1 MATPPHPV
9 ASRPTSF
16 PRGEVKKYL
25 AAILIVVFFTPL
37 ASPAHADLQ
46 LCNRTSFVV
55 EAALGVEEKGVTATR
70 GWFRVDPGACRTVL
84 RGDPTA
90 DRLLVHARA
99 LALYGSVRPLN
110 AAQVQL
116 CVGEGDFLVAGA
128 QRCKDANQRLVPFAE
143 VRPRATPN
151 GLALQLA
158 EPADYGAEQ
167 ARLAAIQRL
176 LVLAGYGAEPIDGVP
191 GPRTDAALALFLR
204 ERGLGSDASSSAIFL
219 DLLMDAVREG
229 SGPGLLWC
237 NETAHAVMAALGV
250 EEAAGLVARG
260 WWRVEPG
267 ACVRP
272 DLPVSSLR
280 AGRSPSGLAGANGRT
295 GARVFSYAE
304 AVDAAGAVIEKK
316 GRPLAWGGAT
326 QLCVRNSRFE
336 IRDHADC
343 AARGLTAQG
352 FAAVELAHRTGATLR
367 FREP

>member
-1 MATPPHPV
+1 MIDPVDVPP
-9 ASRPTSF
+9 
-16 PRGEVKKYL
+16 PRRSAPPRADPPREGEGKAGIGAL
-25 AAILIVVFFTPL
+25 ILILFTL
-37 ASPAHADLQ
+37 ISNSAHADLQ

-55 EAALGVEEKGVTATR
+55 EAALGVEEKGATATR
-70 GWFRVDPGACRTVL
+70 GWFRVDPGACRSVL
-84 RGDPTA
+84 RGDPSA

-143 VRPRATPN
+143 VRPRATPS
-151 GLALQLA
+151 GLALQIA

-204 ERGLGSDASSSAIFL
+204 ERGLGSDAATSSVFL

-237 NETAHAVMAALGV
+237 NETAHTVMAALGV
-250 EEAAGLVARG
+250 EEAGGLVARG

-272 DLPVSSLR
+272 DLPRRGNV
-280 AGRSPSGLAGANGRT
+280 
-295 GARVFSYAE
+295 RVLSYAE
-304 AVDAAGAVIEKK
+304 AVDAAGAVIERR
-316 GRPLAWGGAT
+316 GRPLAWGGTT

-343 AARGLTAQG
+343 AARGLTPQG
-352 FAAVELAHRTGATLR
+352 FAAVEFAHRTGATLR